1 MMMRMMIGNLIWVMT
16 IFLRQWV
23 TMNLKT
29 VIVMMIG
36 DLLVMLLR
44 R

>member
-1 MMMRMMIGNLIWVMT
+1 MRMMIGNLIWIMT

-36 DLLVMLLR
+36 DLVIMLLR

>member
-1 MMMRMMIGNLIWVMT
+1 MMMRMMIGNLIWIMT

-36 DLLVMLLR
+36 DLVIMLLR